1 MTRTGLGTAAQAPSV
16 LCQCLLGGSGLS
28 TRLRPGFPAGPRLL
42 CPHWQTS
49 LSSAPM
55 LAEGRVTLR
64 AALWLLGLWAVL
76 APAQCS
82 RDRPSWRYISTEVVI
97 PRKELHQGKGA
108 QGLGWL
114 SYSLRFGGQRRV
126 IHMRRKRLFWPGHL
140 MVTQDDQG
148 ALRAD
153 HPFVPEDCY
162 YFGYLEDIP
171 FSTVTINTCYG
182 GLQGYMK
189 LDDLTYEVS
198 PLKHSPK
205 FEHTVSQMV
214 ADASAMGLMHRP
226 GYEEE
231 RDPLL
236 SPANITEAPRLS
248 SKLYTFHEA
257 HIKGALQC
265 TNAFYRSINNVS
277 RTVQSM
283 VDVGNIIDAVY
294 RGLETR
300 FYISVIHV
308 YDVSDPVST
317 ASLRPQSAYFQFYST
332 VIFPAFR
339 PHTAVIFSTGEP
351 PDGVYVPGLH
361 TFCHEG
367 NLLPIA
373 VSGKNTLTVA
383 LYLCFLLGRSIGLYY
398 DSESCVCQ
406 RRTTCIM
413 NGYQSLT
420 DAFSNCSYEN
430 LQNDLRNE
438 LNTCMFQTDMAYYNR
453 SMTRDRCGNREVET
467 GEQCDCG
474 SFKECYSNPC
484 CDHLCSFTA
493 ASVCDTETCCT
504 NCTFSKPGTLCR
516 PIRSMCDLPEYCRG
530 ISKACPK
537 DVFMQNGTPCGEEGY
552 CFNGSCTDRTVH
564 CKEIFGRGAL
574 SAPPQCYNVNR
585 KGFRYGFCKRITWS
599 FRFIACADEDM
610 LCGRLQCTN
619 VSFLPPLQEHVGF
632 RQEHTTLGLCFGLDL
647 HRGQGTVDYGHV
659 RDGTLCAPG
668 KYCFD
673 NYCNGSLSKINYT
686 CLPQKCNSRGVCN
699 SEGKCH
705 CHLGWAPPLCQTT
718 GDGGSQDSGPPP
730 KVFRSVQHDETII
743 VYVRLVFGRLY
754 ALTAAVL
761 FGVATN
767 VKTIRTSKIK
777 EQTVNPV

>member
-1 MTRTGLGTAAQAPSV
+1 
-16 LCQCLLGGSGLS
+16 
-28 TRLRPGFPAGPRLL
+28 
-42 CPHWQTS
+42 
-49 LSSAPM
+49 M

-248 SKLYTFHEA
+248 SKLYLFHEA
-257 HIKGALQC
+257 HIKGAFQS
-265 TNAFYRSINNVS
+265 TNAFCRTVNNVS
-277 RTVQSM
+277 KTVEYTM
-283 VDVGNIIDAVY
+283 DVGNIIDAVY

-300 FYISVIHV
+300 FYISVIHI

-317 ASLRPQSAYFQFYST
+317 ASLRPWSAYFQFYSRT
-332 VIFPAFR
+332 IFPAFR
-339 PHTAVIFSTGEP
+339 PHTAIVFGTDEP
-351 PDGVYVPGLH
+351 PDGAYVPNLYS
-361 TFCHEG
+361 FCFSG
-367 NLLPIA
+367 NLIA
-373 VSGKNTLTVA
+373 ISTSGKNALTVA
-383 LYLCFLLGRSIGLYY
+383 LYVCFLIGRSIGLYY
-398 DSESCVCQ
+398 DGKDCVCQ
-406 RRTTCIM
+406 RRTTCVM

-420 DAFSNCSYEN
+420 DAFSNCSYMH
-430 LQNDLRNE
+430 LQHIVMHGVCP
-438 LNTCMFQTDMAYYNR
+438 CMFQTDMVYYNR
-453 SMTRDRCGNREVET
+453 SITHERCGNREVDT

-493 ASVCDTETCCT
+493 ASVCDTERCCT

-574 SAPPQCYNVNR
+574 NAPVQCYTINR
-585 KGFRYGFCKRITWS
+585 QGFRFGFCRRITWS
-599 FRFIACADEDM
+599 VLFTACTEEDQ

-619 VSFLPPLQEHVGF
+619 VSFLPALQEHVGF
-632 RQEHTTLGLCFGLDL
+632 HQTHTSEALCFGLDL
-647 HRGQGTVDYGHV
+647 HRAQGAVDYGHV
-659 RDGTLCAPG
+659 RDGALCAPE
-668 KYCFD
+668 KYCL
-673 NYCNGSLSKINYT
+673 NTYCNSSVSKMKYT
-686 CLPQKCNSRGVCN
+686 CFPQKCSSRGVCN

-705 CHLGWAPPLCQTT
+705 CHVGWAPPLCQTT
-718 GDGGSQDSGPPP
+718 GDGGSEDSGPPP
-730 KVFRSVQHDETII
+730 KVFRSVPYDKTIV
-743 VYVRLVFGRLY
+743 VYVRLVFARLY
-754 ALTAAVL
+754 AYTAALL

-767 VKTIRTSKIK
+767 VKTIHTSKIK

>member
-1 MTRTGLGTAAQAPSV
+1 MHGV
-16 LCQCLLGGSGLS
+16 
-28 TRLRPGFPAGPRLL
+28 
-42 CPHWQTS
+42 CP
-49 LSSAPM
+49 
-55 LAEGRVTLR
+55 
-64 AALWLLGLWAVL
+64 
-76 APAQCS
+76 
-82 RDRPSWRYISTEVVI
+82 
-97 PRKELHQGKGA
+97 
-108 QGLGWL
+108 
-114 SYSLRFGGQRRV
+114 
-126 IHMRRKRLFWPGHL
+126 
-140 MVTQDDQG
+140 
-148 ALRAD
+148 
-153 HPFVPEDCY
+153 
-162 YFGYLEDIP
+162 
-171 FSTVTINTCYG
+171 
-182 GLQGYMK
+182 
-189 LDDLTYEVS
+189 
-198 PLKHSPK
+198 
-205 FEHTVSQMV
+205 
-214 ADASAMGLMHRP
+214 
-226 GYEEE
+226 
-231 RDPLL
+231 
-236 SPANITEAPRLS
+236 
-248 SKLYTFHEA
+248 
-257 HIKGALQC
+257 
-265 TNAFYRSINNVS
+265 
-277 RTVQSM
+277 
-283 VDVGNIIDAVY
+283 
-294 RGLETR
+294 
-300 FYISVIHV
+300 
-308 YDVSDPVST
+308 
-317 ASLRPQSAYFQFYST
+317 
-332 VIFPAFR
+332 
-339 PHTAVIFSTGEP
+339 
-351 PDGVYVPGLH
+351 
-361 TFCHEG
+361 
-367 NLLPIA
+367 
-373 VSGKNTLTVA
+373 
-383 LYLCFLLGRSIGLYY
+383 
-398 DSESCVCQ
+398 
-406 RRTTCIM
+406 
-413 NGYQSLT
+413 
-420 DAFSNCSYEN
+420 
-430 LQNDLRNE
+430 
-438 LNTCMFQTDMAYYNR
+438 CMFQTDMVYYNR
-453 SMTRDRCGNREVET
+453 SITHERCGNREVDT

-610 LCGRLQCTN
+610 LCGRLQCAN

-632 RQEHTTLGLCFGLDL
+632 HQEHTVLGLCFGLDL